1 MAVRVCNGKMTFF
14 KYIIEQKV
22 ESISDLNWDLVLTE
36 KPFLTRKKI
45 TLVLNSASGGST
57 L

>member
-1 MAVRVCNGKMTFF
+1 MQWEDDFF